1 MDPVPAHEV
10 AIAHDYLTQR
20 GGAERVVLTLA
31 RAFPE
36 APIYTTLFDPEGT
49 YPEFKNLDVRPSR
62 LNAVGILRRQ
72 HRAALP
78 LLPAASRS
86 IKVDAEV
93 VIASSSGWAHGFE
106 SSGKK
111 LVYCYA
117 PARWVYEPDRYLGA
131 DPSKVVAA
139 ALKVLTPSLRRW
151 DQRAASTADRY
162 LAISTVTQE
171 RIRRVYGLEAPI
183 VPAPHSVNTGDVPPR
198 APGTRLP
205 DPGYFLV
212 VSRLLPYKNVMPIVQ
227 AFASLP
233 EHTLLVVGAGPQ
245 KAELRDA
252 ATDNVTFLEGLS
264 DGEMA
269 QAYHGC
275 TALVAASHE
284 DFGLTPLEAAAYS
297 KPSAVLRWGGFLDT
311 VVEDETGVFFD
322 VPESAS
328 IVEALQRLMSLEW
341 RTEILRARAEEFSET
356 RFIDRVKS
364 HVADLRSGEREK
376 CQ

>member
-1 MDPVPAHEV
+1 MPAHEV

-49 YPEFKNLDVRPSR
+49 YPEFKDLDVRPSR
-62 LNAVGILRRQ
+62 LNAVGVLRRQ

-78 LLPAASRS
+78 LLPAASKS
-86 IKVDAEV
+86 IRIDAEV

-131 DPSKVVAA
+131 DPSKIVAA

-171 RIRRVYGLEAPI
+171 RIRRVYGREAPI
-183 VPAPHSVNTGDVPPR
+183 VPAPHSVNAADVPRR
-198 APGTRLP
+198 APGSRLP
-205 DPGYFLV
+205 EPGYFLV

-233 EHTLLVVGAGPQ
+233 EHRLLVVGAGPQ
-245 KAELRDA
+245 KPELLNS

-264 DGEMA
+264 DEEMA

-275 TALVAASHE
+275 AALVAASHE
-284 DFGLTPLEAAAYS
+284 DFGLTPLEAAAYG

-311 VVEDETGVFFD
+311 VIEDETGVFFEA
-322 VPESAS
+322 PEAAP
-328 IVEALQRLMSLEW
+328 IADALQELMSREW
-341 RTEILRARAEEFSET
+341 RTETLRTRAEDFSEA
-356 RFIDRVKS
+356 RFVDRVKA
-364 HVADLRSGEREK
+364 HVAELRNGEREN